1 MPDIKTK
8 DVVKGTIKKID
19 KAAVASQRMKQAYIS
34 TKDKAEHSVQPAE
47 SSETEYAS
55 NKVENT
61 ADVVVHETAHR
72 ADKVGRWGVRETRK
86 NVVEA
91 KDNIQQFKQKRA
103 AQRVERQAATRS
115 GRIATHGQGTIRTL
129 EHGEKTIKQSASSAG
144 KKTIKQTAKGTAKTT
159 QRAVKTAEQTAK
171 TTIKTTKQAAKAAQK
186 TAQASVKASQKAYQV
201 AKATAKAT
209 AATIKAAAKATA
221 AAVKAIIAGVKALV
235 AAIAAGGW
243 VAVAVILVICLIG
256 MIVGSVFGI
265 FFSGEDSG
273 SGMTMRTVVQEINT
287 DYDNKLTEIKSS
299 TEYDDLE
306 MSGSRAVWKEV
317 LAVYAVKIN
326 TDPDNP
332 QEVASMDDT
341 KKQLLSDI
349 FWEMNE
355 VSSRTESKTET
366 VIEESDDGNGNIV
379 ETETTETKTILYITV
394 SHKTVDEMADQ
405 YGFSQEQRDYL
416 AELLE
421 DENNSLW
428 AAALYALCLDG
439 RGPSQI
445 ARQLEQEKVLIPTAY
460 YASLGR
466 KTRKQYTDP
475 YAWDQK
481 TVAGILVNQ
490 QYTGCTVNFM
500 TTTISYKVHKTVYK
514 PKDEWQI
521 IPNTQPAIID
531 EDTWKRV
538 QELREHRIRPTAT
551 GRTSLFSGKA
561 FCADCGSKLHFCAAK
576 SLNANQEYYRCSNYK
591 SGRGSCQIHF
601 IRNVVLEKIVLEAIN
616 SLADFVRC
624 YEPVFLYLMVQK
636 DIVSKRTETSKLK
649 TAIESGKRRIQDLDK
664 LIERIYEDQVLGNIS
679 AERYARMSVNYE
691 NEQRTLINK
700 VAEDEKKLACIEQ
713 TSLDLKTL
721 LKVLRSSTS
730 FDELTPTLVNSL
742 IRRIEVHNNDKSSG
756 HCYVKVDIYFTAI
769 GLIDIPTEDEIKSLM
784 AKIKANPQEYRLT
797 A

>member
-1 MPDIKTK
+1 MKQQTTKSALLTSAMALLLCFAMLIGTTFAWFTDTASTAVNKIQSGKLDVALEMQKPDGSWESAEGKTLEWKTADNRAQTDILWEPDCTYELQPVRVKNNGNLALKYKIVISGIKGSAKLNNVIEWTIN
-8 DVVKGTIKKID
+8 DAALESDHHLAAGAVSDALTIKGHMQESAGNEYMNEKIENIAITVYATL
-19 KAAVASQRMKQAYIS
+19 K
-34 TKDKAEHSVQPAE
+34 
-47 SSETEYAS
+47 ETGTEMMPF
-55 NKVENT
+55 N
-61 ADVVVHETAHR
+61 
-72 ADKVGRWGVRETRK
+72 
-86 NVVEA
+86 
-91 KDNIQQFKQKRA
+91 NIFNEWYA
-103 AQRVERQAATRS
+103 AQTS
-115 GRIATHGQGTIRTL
+115 
-129 EHGEKTIKQSASSAG
+129 
-144 KKTIKQTAKGTAKTT
+144 KKI
-159 QRAVKTAEQTAK
+159 
-171 TTIKTTKQAAKAAQK
+171 
-186 TAQASVKASQKAYQV
+186 
-201 AKATAKAT
+201 
-209 AATIKAAAKATA
+209 
-221 AAVKAIIAGVKALV
+221 
-235 AAIAAGGW
+235 
-243 VAVAVILVICLIG
+243 
-256 MIVGSVFGI
+256 
-265 FFSGEDSG
+265 
-273 SGMTMRTVVQEINT
+273 
-287 DYDNKLTEIKSS
+287 
-299 TEYDDLE
+299 
-306 MSGSRAVWKEV
+306 RAVWKNKAANGKRV
-317 LAVYAVKIN
+317 SSSVPFGYVR
-326 TDPDNP
+326 NP
-332 QEVASMDDT
+332 QDKEDW
-341 KKQLLSDI
+341 L
-349 FWEMNE
+349 
-355 VSSRTESKTET
+355 
-366 VIEESDDGNGNIV
+366 
-379 ETETTETKTILYITV
+379 
-394 SHKTVDEMADQ
+394 VDEPA
-405 YGFSQEQRDYL
+405 
-416 AELLE
+416 AEVVRKI
-421 DENNSLW
+421 
-428 AAALYALCLDG
+428 YALCLDG

-466 KTRKQYTDP
+466 KTRKQYTNP

-500 TTTISYKVHKTVYK
+500 TTTVSYKVHKTVHK

-551 GRTSLFSGKA
+551 GRTSLFSGKV

-576 SLNANQEYYRCSNYK
+576 SLNANQEHYRCSNYK

-624 YEPVFLYLMVQK
+624 YEPVFLYLMAQK

-730 FDELTPTLVNSL
+730 FEELTPTLVNSL

>member
-1 MPDIKTK
+1 MNHRDVFGEARWLSPRSNLDAALFRSEIEIKN
-8 DVVKGTIKKID
+8 DF
-19 KAAVASQRMKQAYIS
+19 Q
-34 TKDKAEHSVQPAE
+34 KAELTVCGLGWFIFFINGKRVSSSVPFGYVRNPQ
-47 SSETEYAS
+47 
-55 NKVENT
+55 
-61 ADVVVHETAHR
+61 
-72 ADKVGRWGVRETRK
+72 DKEEWLVDG
-86 NVVEA
+86 
-91 KDNIQQFKQKRA
+91 
-103 AQRVERQAATRS
+103 
-115 GRIATHGQGTIRTL
+115 
-129 EHGEKTIKQSASSAG
+129 
-144 KKTIKQTAKGTAKTT
+144 
-159 QRAVKTAEQTAK
+159 
-171 TTIKTTKQAAKAAQK
+171 
-186 TAQASVKASQKAYQV
+186 
-201 AKATAKAT
+201 
-209 AATIKAAAKATA
+209 AAA
-221 AAVKAIIAGVKALV
+221 
-235 AAIAAGGW
+235 
-243 VAVAVILVICLIG
+243 
-256 MIVGSVFGI
+256 
-265 FFSGEDSG
+265 E
-273 SGMTMRTVVQEINT
+273 VV
-287 DYDNKLTEIKSS
+287 
-299 TEYDDLE
+299 
-306 MSGSRAVWKEV
+306 R
-317 LAVYAVKIN
+317 KI
-326 TDPDNP
+326 
-332 QEVASMDDT
+332 
-341 KKQLLSDI
+341 
-349 FWEMNE
+349 
-355 VSSRTESKTET
+355 
-366 VIEESDDGNGNIV
+366 
-379 ETETTETKTILYITV
+379 
-394 SHKTVDEMADQ
+394 
-405 YGFSQEQRDYL
+405 
-416 AELLE
+416 
-421 DENNSLW
+421 
-428 AAALYALCLDG
+428 YALCLDG

-500 TTTISYKVHKTVYK
+500 TTTVSYKVHKTVYK

-551 GRTSLFSGKA
+551 GRTSLFSGKV

-624 YEPVFLYLMVQK
+624 YEPVFLYLMAQK
-636 DIVSKRTETSKLK
+636 DIVSKRTEASKLR